1 MYVKDA
7 MNCPFVVFRF
17 FCLVSHCTIMVR
29 SCFSFSSADNVA
41 ARVPNGSQHK
51 INHFVWKP
59 QVLSLCESP
68 YRLKYRIDAC
78 SCCIFL
84 LFFFH
89 GKEQD
94 SLYNFNW
101 IGSLHSIRCSFAFL
115 SRVEFS
121 PLQRFEFAR
130 HIVCSNNAECFYGM
144 LKHAIFRLTSSIFR
158 FFAQFRNSV
167 NAFSNF
173 MLFGWVFC
181 SRIRLLFEQ
190 HILASCDLRWLVQTQ
205 IVSTT
210 NVKELRIRT

>member
-1 MYVKDA
+1 MHVH
-7 MNCPFVVFRF
+7 VVFFFYFFSMEKNKILFITSIESVRYIRLGVHSH
-17 FCLVSHCTIMVR
+17 FCLASNFR
-29 SCFSFSSADNVA
+29 FNSF
-41 ARVPNGSQHK
+41 
-51 INHFVWKP
+51 
-59 QVLSLCESP
+59 
-68 YRLKYRIDAC
+68 
-78 SCCIFL
+78 
-84 LFFFH
+84 
-89 GKEQD
+89 
-94 SLYNFNW
+94 
-101 IGSLHSIRCSFAFL
+101 
-115 SRVEFS
+115 FS